1 MGNLTSNKH
10 ERFKDTKTGRIPK
23 EWETRSVIDL
33 FQVETGTT
41 PSTREK
47 EYWSNGSV
55 NWITPT
61 DLSKLNG
68 IYIEESERKI
78 TPKALKETNL
88 ALMPAGSLVLSTRAP
103 VGYVAVLKQ
112 AATFNQG
119 CKGLVPKDHDK
130 VCPEFYY
137 YLFTSMKS
145 ILQNLS
151 GGSTFKELSK
161 EKLKNLKIPLP
172 PLPEQ
177 RKIAEILSTVDDA
190 IQKVN
195 EAIQRTERLKRGL
208 MQKLLTK
215 GIGHKEFKDSEIGR
229 IPKEWEVVKLQDI
242 VSEIKNGFASG
253 KRDENGIV
261 QIRMNNVTTDGR
273 LTFDSYI
280 KVPPPENLEKWILKP
295 GDLLFNNTN
304 SYDLV
309 GKSAIFETAPFPCTF
324 SNHFTRIRFKE
335 GVVPK
340 IILWHFL
347 MLWRRGYFKS
357 VAIRHVGQSAV
368 HTQYL
373 LRLKIPLPPLPEQRK
388 IAEILSTV
396 DKKSELERKRKEK
409 LEHIRRGLM
418 NDLLTGKRRI
428 KL

>member
-1 MGNLTSNKH
+1 MGTKN
-10 ERFKDTKTGRIPK
+10 EFKDTEIGRIPE
-23 EWETRSVIDL
+23 EWEIVRLEEISDEL
-33 FQVETGTT
+33 FYGLTAKATDADTGLKMLRTT
-41 PSTREK
+41 DIK
-47 EYWSNGSV
+47 EYSV
-55 NWITPT
+55 DWKTLPFCEITE
-61 DLSKLNG
+61 KRN
-68 IYIEESERKI
+68 
-78 TPKALKETNL
+78 NL
-88 ALMPAGSLVLSTRAP
+88 AKYLLRKGDLIVARAGTVGVSVLVDRDFDNVIFGSYLIKVKLKPAVHAKFVHYSFQSPIYWKHLQKAQGST
-103 VGYVAVLKQ
+103 LK
-112 AATFNQG
+112 N
-119 CKGLVPKDHDK
+119 
-130 VCPEFYY
+130 
-137 YLFTSMKS
+137 
-145 ILQNLS
+145 INLS
-151 GGSTFKELSK
+151 L
-161 EKLKNLKIPLP
+161 LKSLKIPLP

-177 RKIAEILSTVDDA
+177 RKIAEILSTVDEA
-190 IQKVN
+190 IQKVD
-195 EAIQRTERLKRGL
+195 EAIAKTERLKRGL
-208 MQKLLTK
+208 MKLLTK